1 MRRREFI
8 ALLGGATFAP
18 RAVYAQQRP
27 VVGVLGTTTARAWAA
42 LLAAFHQGLSE
53 AGYPQGRD
61 VAVDD
66 RWAEGQYERLPG
78 LANDLVARNVSV
90 LVAFT
95 TPAALAAKAAT
106 TTIPVVFT
114 TISDPVQ
121 VGLVASFN
129 RPGGNITGASYQNL
143 EIGPKLLEL
152 MREVLPAATS
162 MALLVNQ
169 TNPNTEAQATN
180 LQAVARTLGLALHVL
195 RVSNERELDAAFAAL
210 KELKAEGLVVGGDPY
225 LNSRNAQI
233 AELALRQALPAI
245 YPSRSFVAAGGLM
258 SYAGSAAEA
267 YKQAGIYAGRI
278 LKGAKPADLPVQQT
292 TKVELVINLKTAR
305 ALGISIP
312 LPLLGRADEVIE

>member
-8 ALLGGATFAP
+8 ALLGGTTFAP

-27 VVGVLGTTTARAWAA
+27 VVGVLGTTTARAWTA
-42 LLAAFHQGLSE
+42 LLAAFRQGLSE
-53 AGYPQGRD
+53 AGYAEGRD

-78 LANDLVARNVSV
+78 LANDLVRRNVSV

-129 RPGGNITGASYQNL
+129 RPGGNVTGASYQNL

-210 KELKAEGLVVGGDPY
+210 KQLKAEGLVIGGDPY

-292 TKVELVINLKTAR
+292 TTVELVINLKTAR

>member
-42 LLAAFHQGLSE
+42 LLAAFRQGLSE
-53 AGYPQGRD
+53 AGYAEGRD

-78 LANDLVARNVSV
+78 LANDLVRRNVSV

-210 KELKAEGLVVGGDPY
+210 KQLKAEGLVVGGDPY